1 MIYSKKIWNVTVYI
15 YFCTTSTCAVVWGVQ
30 EHAHIMK
37 DNTLKKRSARW
48 YKSPKKTHTKNFFFI
63 YFNFIVQN
71 RQWKRLLEGNTSW
84 VKSTCLTVQ
93 LKDNN
98 ITQSQIHSTKLGKES
113 FEWESYYL
121 VLVLSFINFI
131 SLSSKQNLCYLF
143 DIFSTLSTKP
153 MIREENGRDI
163 ELVYSING
171 HVIRPIC
178 FI

>member
-30 EHAHIMK
+30 EHAHIME
-37 DNTLKKRSARW
+37 DNTLKKRSPRW

-113 FEWESYYL
+113 FEWELLFGISAVIYQLYFIKFKTKSLLL
-121 VLVLSFINFI
+121 VWHILYTIHKTNDKRRKRQRHWTGL
-131 SLSSKQNLCYLF
+131 
-143 DIFSTLSTKP
+143 
-153 MIREENGRDI
+153 
-163 ELVYSING
+163 
-171 HVIRPIC
+171 
-178 FI
+178 